1 LTIKDKIIKSKIL
14 QEIETRKEIYQTS
27 SSDMISA
34 YNREVETEKEYNG
47 RQLLE
52 LLQNADDEKSDEV
65 LIKLDTNK
73 NILTISNRGTACS
86 SFSHEGIRSLMISNL
101 SSKTTKKFIGNK
113 GLGFRSIINWSEK
126 IIINSNGLD
135 IKFSREIV
143 NSVFDELFNS
153 EIQDKIRAERNLPK
167 SIKPIPFLS
176 IPSIKDN
183 KQEEWTTSV
192 SIQYKSNFLGDIQ
205 KQISELKNEILL
217 FLNSIQK
224 LTVIVD
230 DVVQLDID
238 KSTLSEKWTIFQ
250 KREVLPKDLWDK
262 ENEEEYFDLKI
273 ALQDNL
279 ENDIEELFS
288 YFPTKI
294 DINLPFIVHGTFEL
308 NSSRNEINDSL
319 KNRYILEQL
328 VELIVSTAKEITE
341 EEVSYKAL
349 EMLSYS
355 TQNNILDDLGFYKSI
370 KNAIEELEV
379 FPCLDRKY
387 RTMNEAIS
395 IDPLSTFA
403 QKTQNEYLF
412 DNLLIPLNEDINLEH
427 YFLESSID
435 TKKLNELSRNIKDI
449 SDRADLIYLFYHT
462 FQDEEKLLFLID
474 KDEKLISIDDDV
486 YTPSKYDFSI
496 PEFVNI
502 KFIHKDLFDKLIL
515 RFGINSNEKSRDLQ
529 RKLKEITNIQSYEP
543 APVLQKIVTSTNKE
557 LEKTGADKV
566 NIVKEMVQS
575 LYKNYILLD
584 KTKIPADTKIQLL
597 TKSKSLADAKKI
609 FLSESYPSGKLTEL
623 LFNEIYAEEDFLAD
637 VSLYGFENEDL
648 KDIEEFFIWLGVNRY
663 TKFSS
668 KSQDSSYINFVFK
681 HIDKPINYRDCSLR
695 LRIIDNFEEIIEKLA
710 LEKIILWLSLDEK
723 IYSQLDYNNSD
734 EFKYSKNREH
744 HGNYSHTIHNKP
756 SYILYQILATG
767 LFNDYLI
774 GNNKLSPLI
783 NSISFD
789 FNNKWFEEYKINKS
803 DIESILL
810 KIGAVDK
817 FEKLS
822 IDAVSRIVENLPV
835 NSLEGKQAQS
845 VYKLCIKHFEQNKV
859 PLNDK
864 EDVML
869 FAKKG
874 ETKQYFP
881 LNEVFYNGNIKLPK
895 KITDSKVVLDYPRRQ
910 STTNVISFFGINN
923 LNSIKIDVLDK
934 EVSQSLT
941 NDFKALLDQI
951 KEYIL
956 VYRIKD
962 IETDKTA
969 DIELRKLQ
977 NINLLLCSDVEYK
990 IDEESFSLDYNDYI
1004 KHNSD
1009 YLIKVDVTKNLRQ
1022 IKSTFEFQESFADII
1037 GLVFDIQETKVFRDM
1052 IKDDIS
1058 YIEKTIRN
1066 DIGNDELIRARELLG
1081 KTDELFSFWKA
1092 IYSLINKEYTYTS
1105 DNKLYD
1111 LIKQDLALST
1121 PIEKIDYRHLNTR
1134 NTCLYVKLLFNE
1146 LKISIQE
1153 FNDSDTFYKVDFS
1166 EFHRLNIE
1174 QAFDENSKYFQRK
1187 IYTYCLNENKKKEFN
1202 NLKAMYNQNG
1212 AYSKEKADEHKY
1224 ELNVDYKDIVKEYI
1238 DEFFEIKSYEPT
1250 KIDFKAI
1257 YDKNVLQIH
1266 LDKLDGRTEYISLLY
1281 FNDTLDTINE
1291 YIDSCSQEESEYSK
1305 QDDETESITKPIVD
1319 IGLGD
1324 APASRP
1330 PKSGSTKP
1338 YKHNPKSDVKKQ
1350 HRGKKAE
1357 QAVYKSL
1364 VVEYGKDNVEQVS
1377 NDDDSLGYDIKYKNK
1392 DGEFKYVEVKSF
1404 SAGQFYLT
1412 KNEKEFA
1419 QQHIGSYEVF
1429 LVGEEIY
1436 RLPDINYNDSSKF
1449 ILIANEFIVKYAIE
1463 EDPT

>member
-1 LTIKDKIIKSKIL
+1 MKTQIS
-14 QEIETRKEIYQTS
+14 QEIEIRKKIYLTS
-27 SSDMISA
+27 PSDMISA
-34 YNREVETEKEYNG
+34 YNREIETEKEYNG

-52 LLQNADDEKSDEV
+52 LLQNADDEKSEEL

-73 NILTISNRGTACS
+73 NILTISNRGTDCS
-86 SFSHEGIRSLMISNL
+86 PFSYEGIRSLMISNL

-113 GLGFRSIINWSEK
+113 GLGFRSIINWSK
-126 IIINSNGLD
+126 NITINSGGLD
-135 IKFSREIV
+135 IEFSRDIV
-143 NSVFDELFNS
+143 DNVFDELFTNDV
-153 EIQDKIRAERNLPK
+153 QDKIRAERNLPK

-176 IPSIKDN
+176 IPRLNDN
-183 KQEEWTTSV
+183 KQDEWTTSV
-192 SIQYKSNFLGDIQ
+192 RIQYKSDFLGDIR
-205 KQISELKNEILL
+205 KQINELKNEILL

-224 LTVIVD
+224 LRVVVD
-230 DVVQLDID
+230 DVVQLDVD
-238 KSTLSEKWTIFQ
+238 KSTLSEKWTTFQ

-279 ENDIEELFS
+279 ESDIVELFS

-328 VELIVSTAKEITE
+328 VELIVATAKEITQ

-349 EMLSYS
+349 QMLAYS
-355 TQNNILDDLGFYKSI
+355 TQNNILEDLGFYKAI
-370 KNAIEELEV
+370 DTAIEELEV
-379 FPCLDRKY
+379 FPCLDGQY
-387 RTMNEAIS
+387 RTMNDAIS
-395 IDPLSTFA
+395 IDPLSIFA
-403 QKTQNEYLF
+403 QKTRNEHLF
-412 DNLLIPLNEDINLEH
+412 ENLLIPLNEDINLEH
-427 YFLESSID
+427 YTLGSTIATE
-435 TKKLNELSRNIKDI
+435 KLNELSRNIKNI
-449 SDRADLIYLFYHT
+449 SDRADLIYLFYNT
-462 FQDEEKLLFLID
+462 FQHEEKLLFLID

-496 PEFVNI
+496 PKFVKI
-502 KFIHKDLFDKLIL
+502 KFIHKDLFHKLIL
-515 RFGINSNEKSRDLQ
+515 RFGINSSEKSRDLQ

-557 LEKTGADKV
+557 LEQDNADKV
-566 NIVKEMVQS
+566 NIVKAMVQS
-575 LYKNYILLD
+575 LYENYILLD

-609 FLSESYPSGKLTEL
+609 FLSASYPSGKLTEL
-623 LFNEIYAEEDFLAD
+623 LFNEIYTDEEFLAD
-637 VSLYGFENEDL
+637 ASLYGLENEDL
-648 KDIEEFFIWLGVNRY
+648 EDIEEFFIWLGVNKY

-668 KSQDSSYINFVFK
+668 KSQDRNYTNFIFK
-681 HIDKPINYRDCSLR
+681 HIDKPINYRDCFLR
-695 LRIIDNFEEIIEKLA
+695 LRVIDNFEEIIEKLA
-710 LEKIILWLSLDEK
+710 LEKIILWFSLDEK
-723 IYSQLDYNNSD
+723 IYSQLDYSNSD
-734 EFKYSKNREH
+734 EFRYSKDREYY
-744 HGNYSHTIHNKP
+744 GNYSHTIHNKP
-756 SYILYQILATG
+756 SYILYQILSIG
-767 LFNDYLI
+767 LFDDYLI
-774 GNNKLSPLI
+774 GNDKLSPLI
-783 NSISFD
+783 NNISFD

-822 IDAVSRIVENLPV
+822 IDAVNRIVENLPL

-845 VYKLCIKHFEQNKV
+845 IYKLCIKHFEQNKV
-859 PLNDK
+859 PLHDK

-881 LNEVFYNGNIKLPK
+881 LEEVFYNGNIKLPK
-895 KITDSKVVLDYPRRQ
+895 KITDSKAVLDYPRRQ
-910 STTNVISFFGINN
+910 STTNVISFFGVNN
-923 LNSIKIDVLDK
+923 LNSIKVDVVDK
-934 EVSQSLT
+934 EVSKPLT
-941 NDFKALLDQI
+941 DDFKAFLDQI

-990 IDEESFSLDYNDYI
+990 IDEESFNLDYNDYI
-1004 KHNSD
+1004 KHNND
-1009 YLIKVDVTKNLRQ
+1009 YLIKVDVTKSLSQVKN
-1022 IKSTFEFQESFADII
+1022 TFEFQESFADII

-1066 DIGNDELIRARELLG
+1066 DIGNDELVRARELLG

-1092 IYSLINKEYTYTS
+1092 IYSLMNKEYTYTS
-1105 DNKLYD
+1105 DSKLYD

-1134 NTCLYVKLLFNE
+1134 NTCLYVKQLFNE

-1202 NLKAMYNQNG
+1202 DLKAMYNQNG
-1212 AYSKEKADEHKY
+1212 SYSKEKADEYKY
-1224 ELNVDYKDIVKEYI
+1224 ELNVDYKNIVEEYI

-1257 YDKNVLQIH
+1257 YDRNILQIN
-1266 LDKLDGRTEYISLLY
+1266 LDNLDGRAEYISLLY

-1291 YIDSCSQEESEYSK
+1291 YIDSCSQEEDEYSK
-1305 QDDETESITKPIVD
+1305 QEGDETESTTKPIVD

-1324 APASRP
+1324 APASRS
-1330 PKSGSTKP
+1330 PKSGSNKQ
-1338 YKHNPKSDVKKQ
+1338 YKHNPKSDTKKQ
-1350 HRGKKAE
+1350 NRGKKAE
-1357 QAVYKSL
+1357 QDVYKSL

-1377 NDDDSLGYDIKYKNK
+1377 NDDDSLGYDIKYRNK

-1419 QQHIGSYEVF
+1419 QKHIGSYEVF

-1436 RLPDINYNDSSKF
+1436 RLPDIDYNNSSKF
-1449 ILIANEFIVKYAIE
+1449 TLIANEFIVKYAIE
-1463 EDPT
+1463 EDPA